1 MTIRYARAA
10 GLAAL
15 TLLLSACA
23 AGALPPKPT
32 DLQPIKPPQNMLG
45 STDDLGLV
53 ADVALQMADRYG
65 NDKVLV
71 ILDLD
76 NTLLAMEQD
85 LGSDQWFYWQYG
97 LEANEPCSPLLVG
110 NLLEAQG
117 ALFHASAMRP
127 TQPNA
132 AAQVRRMQDEGLRV
146 IILTAR
152 GPEFRLSTF
161 RELRRNGFS
170 FWSSALPPQSGFP
183 ESFIPEGGERPVLYE
198 DGVFLT
204 AGQNK
209 GVMLK
214 ALLKK
219 TGQPDPT
226 LIIMADDKDSN
237 LREMQNSF
245 SWSGTAVH
253 GWRFTGEDARVKAF
267 DPPAAATQW
276 EALRPALMQI
286 EEVLGSDNFSL
297 PPQATREGC
306 GAG

>member
-1 MTIRYARAA
+1 MRYERAA
-10 GLAAL
+10 SLAAFIL
-15 TLLLSACA
+15 FLSACT
-23 AGALPPKPT
+23 AGLPPKPT
-32 DLQPIKPPQNMLG
+32 DLQPIEPPQNMLG

-53 ADVALQMADRYG
+53 ADMALQMADRYG

-97 LEANEPCSPLLVG
+97 LEANEPCSPLRVG
-110 NLLEAQG
+110 KLREAQG

-127 TQPNA
+127 TQPDA
-132 AAQVRRMQDEGLRV
+132 AAQVRRMQDGGLRV

-170 FWSSALPPQSGFP
+170 FWSSALPPQRGFAEP
-183 ESFIPEGGERPVLYE
+183 FMPQGGERPVHYE
-198 DGVFLT
+198 DGVFLA
-204 AGQNK
+204 AGQDK
-209 GVMLK
+209 GAMLK
-214 ALLKK
+214 ALLQKI
-219 TGQPDPT
+219 GQPNPT
-226 LIIMADDKDSN
+226 LIVMADDKDSN
-237 LREMQNSF
+237 LRAVQTAF

-253 GWRFTGEDARVKAF
+253 GWRYSGQDAAFEAF
-267 DPPAAATQW
+267 DAAAAASQW

-286 EEVLGSDNFSL
+286 EDVLGPDNFSL
-297 PPQATREGC
+297 PPQGTREGC

>member
-1 MTIRYARAA
+1 MDMTNGCPRTA

-15 TLLLSACA
+15 ILILSACA
-23 AGALPPKPT
+23 GAVPPKPT
-32 DLQPIKPPQNMLG
+32 DLQPVKPPQNTLG

-71 ILDLD
+71 VLDLD

-85 LGSDQWFYWQYG
+85 LGSDQWYYWQAA
-97 LEANEPCSPLLVG
+97 LRDDEPCSPMTVNDLL
-110 NLLEAQG
+110 ASQG

-127 TQPNA
+127 TQADA
-132 AAQVRRMQDEGLRV
+132 AAQVRRMQDEGLQV
-146 IILTAR
+146 IVLTAR
-152 GPEFRLSTF
+152 GPQYRLTTF

-170 FWSSALPPQSGFP
+170 FWSSALPPQRGYGEDFM
-183 ESFIPEGGERPVLYE
+183 PEGGERAVRYE

-214 ALLKK
+214 ALLAK

-226 LIIMADDKDSN
+226 LIIMADDKDDN
-237 LREMQNSF
+237 LREVQTTF
-245 SWSGTAVH
+245 SWSGTAVQ
-253 GWRFTGEDARVKAF
+253 GWRYSGEDAAVEF
-267 DPPAAATQW
+267 DGAAAATQW
-276 EALRPALMQI
+276 DALWPALHQV
-286 EEVLGSDNFSL
+286 ESVVGPDNFTL
-297 PPQATREGC
+297 PPQGARDDC
-306 GAG
+306 GAN